1 MPTPS
6 HERKV
11 IMFRSSRRSG
21 FTLIELLVVI
31 AIIAIL
37 AAILFPVFAQAREKA
52 RQATCQSNLKQIGLA
67 YLMYAQDYDELGAPM
82 WAKSCLNPDGS
93 QKANC
98 APGVFTGT
106 VWGTYWPDEIYP
118 YVKTGKSRDAS
129 GSKGNRGVFTCPS
142 VETVLADFG
151 NNPSSPSGW
160 GSVSYG
166 ITQSYMHNDPP
177 AREGQGGAF
186 LCGQDA
192 GAQGTGWGCA
202 MGVNF
207 PALGHPADTIIFAEG
222 HVGLGPYYSAEYPGV
237 TDPLTQ
243 EATAYP
249 AMDGWP
255 VGYSANRP
263 IWQSKQNYSGSDI
276 AWGQNTEDGNNC
288 FGIPG
293 YCQDRV
299 YRKHA
304 DGADYLFGDGH
315 VKYFKKTT
323 MKQWTASSE

>member
-1 MPTPS
+1 MS
-6 HERKV
+6 H
-11 IMFRSSRRSG
+11 SSRRSG

-82 WAKSCLNPDGS
+82 WAKSCLDPAGG
-93 QKANC
+93 QIAGC

-106 VWGTYWPDEIYP
+106 AWGTYWPDEIYP
-118 YVKTGKSRDAS
+118 YVKLGKSRDANNDA
-129 GSKGNRGVFTCPS
+129 GSKGNRGVFECP
-142 VETVLADFG
+142 TVSAFLKDF
-151 NNPSSPSGW
+151 STAGW

-177 AREGQGGAF
+177 AREGMGGSF
-186 LCGQDA
+186 LCGQDP
-192 GAQGTGWGCA
+192 GAQSGGWGCA
-202 MGVNF
+202 QGVNF
-207 PALGHPADTIIFAEG
+207 PAVGHPAETIIFGEG
-222 HVGLGPYYSAEYPGV
+222 HVGLGPYYGAEYAGAPS
-237 TDPLTQ
+237 PLEL

-263 IWQSKQNYSGSDI
+263 IWQSRQSDADASEI
-276 AWGQNTEDGNNC
+276 AWGVKTEDGNDC
-288 FGIPG
+288 FGIAPY

-299 YRKHA
+299 YRRHNN
-304 DGADYLFGDGH
+304 GADYLFADGH
-315 VKYFKKTT
+315 VKYYRKTT
-323 MKQWTASSE
+323 MKMWTASSE

>member
-1 MPTPS
+1 
-6 HERKV
+6 
-11 IMFRSSRRSG
+11 MFRSSRRSG

-82 WAKSCLNPDGS
+82 WCKSGLNPDGS
-93 QKANC
+93 SKANWPP
-98 APGVFTGT
+98 AVFTGT
-106 VWGTYWPDEIYP
+106 TWGTYWPDEIYP
-118 YVKTGKSRDAS
+118 YVKLGHSRDANDTM
-129 GSKGNRGVFTCPS
+129 GTKGNRGVFSCPS
-142 VETVLADFG
+142 VDAVIQDMGTA
-151 NNPSSPSGW
+151 GW

-177 AREGQGGAF
+177 AREGMGGSF

-192 GAQGTGWGCA
+192 AAQGSGWGCA
-202 MGVNF
+202 MGVAF
-207 PALGHPADTIIFAEG
+207 PSLGHPADTIIFAEG

-237 TDPLTQ
+237 PDPLTQ
-243 EATAYP
+243 EAQAYP

-255 VGYSANRP
+255 AGYSANRN
-263 IWQSKQNYSGSDI
+263 IWQSKQNYASNSDI

-299 YRKHA
+299 FRRHA
-304 DGADYLFGDGH
+304 DGADYLFADGH

>member
-1 MPTPS
+1 L
-6 HERKV
+6 KKA
-11 IMFRSSRRSG
+11 

-82 WAKSCLNPDGS
+82 WAKSCLDPTGG
-93 QKANC
+93 QIAGC

-106 VWGTYWPDEIYP
+106 TWGTYWPDEIYP
-118 YVKTGKSRDAS
+118 YVKTGKARNAD
-129 GSKGNRGVFTCPS
+129 GSKGNRGVFTCPT
-142 VETVLADFG
+142 VETFIKDISTA
-151 NNPSSPSGW
+151 GW

-177 AREGQGGAF
+177 AREGQGGSF

-192 GAQGTGWGCA
+192 GAQGAGWGCA
-202 MGVNF
+202 QGVNF
-207 PALGHPADTIIFAEG
+207 PAVGHPADTIIFAEG

-237 TDPLTQ
+237 TPALDQ

-255 VGYSANRP
+255 TGYSANRP
-263 IWQSKQNYSGSDI
+263 IWQSRQNEASSDEI
-276 AWGQNTEDGNNC
+276 AWGKKTEDGNDC
-288 FGIPG
+288 FGIDG

-299 YRKHA
+299 FRRHA
-304 DGADYLFGDGH
+304 NGADYLFADGH
-315 VKYFKKTT
+315 VKYFRKTT

>member
-1 MPTPS
+1 MP
-6 HERKV
+6 RL
-11 IMFRSSRRSG
+11 SRRSG

-82 WAKSCLNPDGS
+82 WCKSCLNPDGS
-93 QKANC
+93 SKANC
-98 APGVFTGT
+98 APGIFTGT
-106 VWGTYWPDEIYP
+106 TWGTYWPDEIYP
-118 YVKTGKSRDAS
+118 YVKAGKSRNADK
-129 GSKGNRGVFTCPS
+129 SKGNRGVFTCPT
-142 VETVLADFG
+142 VETFVVDLGKDSG
-151 NNPSSPSGW
+151 SGW

-186 LCGQDA
+186 LCGQDP
-192 GAQGTGWGCA
+192 GAQSAGWGCA

-207 PALGHPADTIIFAEG
+207 PAVGHPADTIIFGEG
-222 HVGLGPYYSAEYPGV
+222 NVGLGPYYQAEYPGV
-237 TDPLTQ
+237 PSPLDL
-243 EATAYP
+243 EAQAYP

-263 IWQSKQNYSGSDI
+263 IWQSKQTEDWPGQL
-276 AWGQNTEDGNNC
+276 AWDNKTEDGNNC
-288 FGIPG
+288 FGISG
-293 YCQDRV
+293 NCNDRV
-299 YRKHA
+299 YRRHA
-304 DGADYLFGDGH
+304 NGADYLFADGH
-315 VKYFKKTT
+315 VKYFRKTT

>member
-1 MPTPS
+1 
-6 HERKV
+6 
-11 IMFRSSRRSG
+11 MFRSSRRSG

-52 RQATCQSNLKQIGLA
+52 RQAMCQSNLKQIGLG

-82 WAKSCLNPDGS
+82 WAKSCLDPTGG
-93 QKANC
+93 QIANC

-106 VWGTYWPDEIYP
+106 TWGTYWPDEIYP
-118 YVKTGKSRDAS
+118 YVKLGKSRGANNAQ
-129 GSKGNRGVFTCPS
+129 GSKGNRGVFACP
-142 VETVLADFG
+142 TVDAFLKDLGTA
-151 NNPSSPSGW
+151 GW

-186 LCGQDA
+186 LCGQDP
-192 GAQGTGWGCA
+192 GAQGVGWGCA

-207 PALGHPADTIIFAEG
+207 PALGHPADTIIFGEG
-222 HVGLGPYYSAEYPGV
+222 QVGLGPYYSAEYPGA
-237 TDPLTQ
+237 TPPLEQ

-263 IWQSKQNYSGSDI
+263 IWQSKQDDADPGQI
-276 AWGQNTEDGNNC
+276 AWSNVTEDGNNC

-293 YCQDRV
+293 NCNDRV
-299 YRKHA
+299 YRRHNN
-304 DGADYLFGDGH
+304 GANYLFGDGH
-315 VKYFKKTT
+315 VKYFRKTT